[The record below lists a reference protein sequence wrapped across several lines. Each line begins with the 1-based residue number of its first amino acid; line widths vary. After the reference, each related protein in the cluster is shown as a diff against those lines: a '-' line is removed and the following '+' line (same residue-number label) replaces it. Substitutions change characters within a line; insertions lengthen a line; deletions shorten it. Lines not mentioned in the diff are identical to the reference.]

1 MVKWG
6 NRTNYITLHDVIAEL
21 PSVGMILRNLWPD
34 SKSFQE
40 WLIHRFRLDQDR
52 IPSPN
57 QSNRL
62 GRNIQSGQ
70 SRSAK
75 RHLLVHSGFFVL
87 PQKCVP
93 LGCVVINSSHATL
106 WRRVSPLDKNSKA
119 KREKKN
125 KSREKLVHFIPTR
138 WTLWQVQDRI
148 QSVGLAF
155 GLYASNRE
163 LINDAHIKWVPGPT
177 NSKTPRRTNENP
189 SLFSPSPCRMHMY
202 IAWQ

>member
-21 PSVGMILRNLWPD
+21 PSVGMILRNLWSD
-34 SKSFQE
+34 SKSFR
-40 WLIHRFRLDQDR
+40 LINSSIPPGPRSNPISKSVQSTRQKHSIRSVPKCQKTPACPLR
-52 IPSPN
+52 I
-57 QSNRL
+57 
-62 GRNIQSGQ
+62 
-70 SRSAK
+70 
-75 RHLLVHSGFFVL
+75 FFL